1 MAGKSKIIRGALE
14 GLSDAASNLP
24 NRREFLQGLGA
35 LAGIAAVPAAHVV
48 PKVFSDLAPIATKT
62 AAKTSLADL
71 AAWKPLKEK
80 IKDAFIEMQA
90 TNDVNFVTRD
100 AGSPS
105 LSGTEFVEIDQNQLK
120 NAREGIS
127 KYVDEFPEGAATNSV
142 TREVQEKLAEAENK
156 IMADI
161 WFHYAS
167 NGKFNVS
174 GKGNSIGKQIFEWR
188 NMNQEPRLTDM
199 GDGSGFV
206 EYENPWDFVR
216 YRSSMDDGNIA
227 RSPEN
232 TNVIRHWDAGTKD
245 ITVGKPEEN
254 FFEQFEEM
262 RISEGMTNKQMADFI
277 ADSGYGPKDN
287 AFASPE
293 VYADYF
299 TSAPHRNF
307 KEIVESITKDVDPVT
322 RIPAEY
328 KIDFPE

>member
-1 MAGKSKIIRGALE
+1 MAGKSKIIKGAL
-14 GLSDAASNLP
+14 SSLP

-35 LAGIAAVPAAHVV
+35 LAGIASVPAAHVV

-90 TNDVNFVTRD
+90 TNDVNSVTRTS
-100 AGSPS
+100 GSPS

-120 NAREGIS
+120 TAREGIS
-127 KYVDEFPEGAATNSV
+127 KHVDEDIPEGATTDLEDSLNKWYHKEGHLYAE
-142 TREVQEKLAEAENK
+142 EVQEKLATAENK

-174 GKGNSIGKQIFEWR
+174 GKGDSIGKQVFEWR

-216 YRSSMDDGNIA
+216 SD
-227 RSPEN
+227 SPESSS
-232 TNVIRHWDAGTKD
+232 VIRHWDAGTKD

-287 AFASPE
+287 PFASPQ

-299 TSAPHRNF
+299 MSAPHRNF
-307 KEIVESITKDVDPVT
+307 KEVVESITKDVDPVT
-322 RIPAEY
+322 KIPAEY